1 MRSLGRPRLSGWGIA
16 AVLVTGAALLANWR
30 IVGAKVRNAAPRD
43 GGKLIETEIVTANVK
58 VEAAGPTIV
67 MIHGFS
73 AAIGWWDSISD
84 DLATDHQV
92 VRLDLIGHGGTAAP
106 GAGYTIER
114 QAALV
119 SAVLDNLGVESA
131 RVIGHSMGGEVATAL
146 VEIDS
151 RRTSRPHRL
160 AGDSRRKIH
169 ARDAGLFNACSRG
182 GDVAI
187 HDRQ

>member
-1 MRSLGRPRLSGWGIA
+1 VRSLGRPRLSGWGIA

-58 VEAAGPTIV
+58 AEGAGPTIA

-106 GAGYTIER
+106 GSGYTIER

-119 SAVLDNLGVESA
+119 SAVLDNLGVEREREGDRPFDGGRS
-131 RVIGHSMGGEVATAL
+131 RVVAGT
-146 VEIDS
+146 
-151 RRTSRPHRL
+151 
-160 AGDSRRKIH
+160 
-169 ARDAGLFNACSRG
+169 
-182 GDVAI
+182 
-187 HDRQ
+187 